1 SGWRSSGWGSSPPA
15 HCTSGTRTRTS
26 RELRRS
32 ECDSRRR
39 RWRRHSRT
47 GRRDRPAQRQTH
59 RVGDPGRGSRA
70 ARVREP
76 RRRGEAAEGRR
87 LPVLDRGGRARPVR
101 DHPRRRPGNRPAGL
115 VAASPAPASRVGADA
130 GGGRARLPR
139 RVRDERGRLG
149 VRRSGARTGAHADE
163 LGLES
168 RRPVRRQLR
177 GLRRCRAVRRGV
189 DVPRAG
195 LLPARAAGTAD
206 GDPLGRGRVRP
217 RARAP
222 GGAADPDRVRLR
234 ARLAA
239 RALGQRVSGHG
250 RTRDLQ
256 RSCPDRRRLHLAGD
270 PGRMSKLTAVRR
282 ALPLAL
288 LLLVWP
294 SPAGA
299 ATPTLTLKAPRA
311 TTYLHQIDFAGRM
324 SPTAPGARVRLVR
337 GTSTVATTR
346 VRGDG
351 SFLFKVELANPGPF
365 HVAWLSAR
373 SNDVTI
379 RIRPRLRASLVGT
392 PVVGA
397 SLKLA
402 ATLDP
407 SAAGRV
413 RVQVIRGG
421 EVGFDRSFPGGARV
435 ALGTRETGTLR
446 VRLTTLPRPGFD
458 PVSRELTTTL
468 RPPYL
473 SVGTA
478 SPTVAELAHR
488 LAA

>member
-1 SGWRSSGWGSSPPA
+1 
-15 HCTSGTRTRTS
+15 
-26 RELRRS
+26 
-32 ECDSRRR
+32 
-39 RWRRHSRT
+39 
-47 GRRDRPAQRQTH
+47 
-59 RVGDPGRGSRA
+59 
-70 ARVREP
+70 
-76 RRRGEAAEGRR
+76 
-87 LPVLDRGGRARPVR
+87 
-101 DHPRRRPGNRPAGL
+101 
-115 VAASPAPASRVGADA
+115 
-130 GGGRARLPR
+130 
-139 RVRDERGRLG
+139 
-149 VRRSGARTGAHADE
+149 
-163 LGLES
+163 
-168 RRPVRRQLR
+168 
-177 GLRRCRAVRRGV
+177 
-189 DVPRAG
+189 
-195 LLPARAAGTAD
+195 
-206 GDPLGRGRVRP
+206 
-217 RARAP
+217 
-222 GGAADPDRVRLR
+222 
-234 ARLAA
+234 
-239 RALGQRVSGHG
+239 
-250 RTRDLQ
+250 
-256 RSCPDRRRLHLAGD
+256 
-270 PGRMSKLTAVRR
+270 MSKLSAVRR
-282 ALPLAL
+282 ALLLAL

-294 SPAGA
+294 SSAGA
-299 ATPTLTLKAPRA
+299 ARPALTLKAPGA

-473 SVGTA
+473 SVGTTSA
-478 SPTVAELAHR
+478 TVAELAHR
-488 LAA
+488 LAALHYAVPSFSSTFSYDFIESVYAFQKVQGLERTGSVDAAFWSKLESPRIPAARYTSPADHIEVDKTRQVLYLVRDGQITMISPVATAGIAGYYTPEGKFAIYDKRAGWDTSPLGVLWNPMYFVGGYAIHGGDPVPPYPASHGCVRVPDFVISRLFASEPYGETVYVYS